1 MILPTQIPKL
11 GHWEFQYPPQ
21 WEGIGRIALHAN
33 GLKGQGRCAWSECWI
48 PRTSPA
54 SFGVGSAW
62 LSAVTTAI
70 VVSAGFGMLDVQLYR
85 YLKNAVDLAGEEH
98 RRRKVNL
105 YAGAFVIA
113 SLIGVLIT

>member
-1 MILPTQIPKL
+1 
-11 GHWEFQYPPQ
+11 
-21 WEGIGRIALHAN
+21 
-33 GLKGQGRCAWSECWI
+33 
-48 PRTSPA
+48 
-54 SFGVGSAW
+54 
-62 LSAVTTAI
+62 
-70 VVSAGFGMLDVQLYR
+70 MLDVQLYR